1 MSRMIGQARAMTS
14 SVVMPASY
22 RSAVQP
28 FQSSAAGI
36 TAGSW
41 HSLAAMRILITGA
54 GRAIGAATATEL
66 TQAGHEVVATARD
79 ATLLDELDVALR
91 LTLDVTDDASVAAA
105 LDAAGDL
112 DAVVNN
118 AALDGKGP
126 LENFPLERIETVFQT
141 NVFGALRV
149 LQPLLPAWRE
159 RGSGVIVNVSSI
171 QGRVATPLDG
181 PYAASKYALESL
193 SETLH
198 YELAHFGIRV
208 VILEPG
214 YTAPGMKAGG
224 RVAGDPAYTELWEQW
239 GNTDEVV
246 TGLSGRP
253 GPELV
258 AKAIVEAVEDPE
270 TPLRVPVGDDA
281 IMVLGARSSLGDA
294 EFEATMRAVLGA
306 TW

>member
-1 MSRMIGQARAMTS
+1 
-14 SVVMPASY
+14 
-22 RSAVQP
+22 
-28 FQSSAAGI
+28 
-36 TAGSW
+36 
-41 HSLAAMRILITGA
+41 MRILITGA
-54 GRAIGAATATEL
+54 GRAIGAATAVEL
-66 TQAGHEVVATARD
+66 TRAGHDVVATARD
-79 ATLLDELDVALR
+79 VSALDDLDAALR
-91 LTLDVTDDASVAAA
+91 LSLDVTDGASVVAA
-105 LDAAGDL
+105 LEAAGPL

-118 AALDGKGP
+118 AALNGKGP
-126 LENFPLERIETVFQT
+126 LESYPIDRIVSMFST

-181 PYAASKYALESL
+181 AYSASKYALESF

-214 YTAPGMKAGG
+214 YTAPGMKMGG
-224 RVAGDPAYTELWEQW
+224 RERGDPAYDELWEQW
-239 GNTDEVV
+239 EHTDRVV
-246 TGLSGRP
+246 TGPAGRP

-258 AKAIVEAVEDPE
+258 ARAVRSAIEDPD
-270 TPLRVPVGDDA
+270 TPLRVPVGEDA
-281 IMVLGARSSLGDA
+281 AMVLGARSALGDA
-294 EFEATMRAVLGA
+294 EFEASMREVLGA

>member
-1 MSRMIGQARAMTS
+1 
-14 SVVMPASY
+14 VCP
-22 RSAVQP
+22 
-28 FQSSAAGI
+28 
-36 TAGSW
+36 
-41 HSLAAMRILITGA
+41 SLGAIRILITGA

-66 TQAGHEVVATARD
+66 AGAGHEVVATARD
-79 ATLLDELDVALR
+79 VHLLDDLDVALR
-91 LTLDVTDDASVAAA
+91 LPLDVTDDASVAAA
-105 LDAAGDL
+105 LDAAGPL

-118 AALDGKGP
+118 AAQNGKGP
-126 LENFPLERIETVFQT
+126 LENFPLDQIESIFAT

-181 PYAASKYALESL
+181 AYSASKYALESF

-208 VILEPG
+208 VIVEPG
-214 YTAPGMKAGG
+214 YTAPGMLPGG
-224 RVAGDPAYTELWEQW
+224 HERGDPSYDQLWEQW
-239 GNTDEVV
+239 EHTDRVV
-246 TGLSGRP
+246 TGPSGRP
-253 GPELV
+253 GPEFV
-258 AKAIVEAVEDPE
+258 AGAILRAIEDPA
-270 TPLRVPVGDDA
+270 TPLRVPVGEDA
-281 IMVLGARSSLGDA
+281 ATVLGARSSLGDA